1 MDFNLSDDQVALR
14 DAVQRS
20 AANSDQ
26 GLPSI
31 LDSSSAK
38 SFANQIAR
46 SVTGKAALPLG
57 GFGYSTRYP
66 MERRMRDAWGGG
78 MAGGAIDI
86 QKVNIASAII
96 GWRLDQRR

>member
-1 MDFNLSDDQVALR
+1 MDFNLSDDQVALG
-14 DAVQRS
+14 DAVRRS

-26 GLPSI
+26 CLPSI

-38 SFANQIAR
+38 SFASQIAR
-46 SVTGKAALPLG
+46 SVPGKAVLPRG
-57 GFGYSTRYP
+57 GFGYSTQYP

-78 MAGGAIDI
+78 IAGGAIDI
-86 QKVNIASAII
+86 QKVNIASAMI